1 MVKLDISKDEQIKNV
16 LETVEPDLV
25 ISAMRGDFVYQL
37 RAHENLADYLKEN
50 GTRLIYLSTANVYD
64 AHTDKAHAESDEVAS
79 SSDYGKFKIT
89 CEKMLH
95 EKLGPLLTIVR
106 VPMVYGIESPRVTE
120 ILAGLKKGGAPLI
133 IYRDYYISIHSD
145 VLLAKQLAYLADN
158 DIEGILH
165 LGSHDVIGHDEAMA
179 MLTKKTWT

>member
-1 MVKLDISKDEQIKNV
+1 MKKVLVLGASGFIGKAICQTMGDTYQVFGTYFSNKEKITNTMMVKLDISKDEQIKNV

-95 EKLGPLLTIVR
+95 EKKLGPLLTIVR

-120 ILAGLKKGGAPLI
+120 ILAGLKKKG
-133 IYRDYYISIHSD
+133 H
-145 VLLAKQLAYLADN
+145 LLLF
-158 DIEGILH
+158 IEI
-165 LGSHDVIGHDEAMA
+165 
-179 MLTKKTWT
+179 TT

>member
-1 MVKLDISKDEQIKNV
+1 MKKVLVLGASGFIGKAICQTMGDTYQVFGTYFSNKEKITNTMMVKLDISKDEQIKNV

-95 EKLGPLLTIVR
+95 EKTWAITNNR
-106 VPMVYGIESPRVTE
+106 SCSNGIR
-120 ILAGLKKGGAPLI
+120 
-133 IYRDYYISIHSD
+133 YRI
-145 VLLAKQLAYLADN
+145 AKSY
-158 DIEGILH
+158 
-165 LGSHDVIGHDEAMA
+165 
-179 MLTKKTWT
+179 